1 MSFGQ
6 ETKNELARILV
17 EKNCCKLAEIAS
29 FIRMAG
35 SIGLAGGGKFN
46 IILKTENAAVAR
58 HFKVLLKEYFEVEA
72 DLEYEEGGNL
82 TKGLTYILKI
92 TPDMGSEAILRET
105 GILMLR
111 QGNNYISD
119 GIYQGLTRTKC
130 CRKSYLRGS
139 FLAAGTITNPEKS
152 YQMEWRCGSERMA
165 KDLLRLIGSFEDLE
179 AKTIKRKNQ
188 WIVYVKTA
196 SYIRDLLT
204 LMGAHGKVLELEN
217 VLITKELRSEAV
229 RMTNCDTANMDRVIS
244 ASERQIEDIR
254 KIIMNKGEEFL
265 PEKLREVA
273 ALRLDNPE
281 ASLSQLG
288 EMLSPPMKKSGVN
301 NRLKKISE
309 IADSL

>member
-29 FIRMAG
+29 FIRMVG

-58 HFKVLLKEYFEVEA
+58 HFKVLLKEYFKVEA

-82 TKGLTYILKI
+82 TKGLVYILKI

-119 GIYQGLTRTKC
+119 GIYQGLIRTKC

-139 FLAAGTITNPEKS
+139 FLGAGTISNPEKS

-165 KDLLRLIGSFEDLE
+165 KDLLKLIGSFEALE
-179 AKTIKRKNQ
+179 AKTTKRKNQ

-196 SYIRDLLT
+196 GYIRDLLT
-204 LMGAHGKVLELEN
+204 IMGAYGKVLELEN
-217 VLITKELRSEAV
+217 VIITKELRSEAV

-254 KIIMNKGEEFL
+254 KIIMNKGEDFL

-273 ALRLDNPE
+273 LLRLDNPE
-281 ASLSQLG
+281 ASLSQLA